1 MGRACRSAERP
12 FAVWPR
18 EKAVFDRPGRVNVVE
33 NGLFCHPRKRPFSMF
48 CGLLTTKA
56 DNELHRDAL
65 DGDGADADGTD
76 NNDGHMMLMM
86 IVVMIMVMVIL
97 MMFML
102 LAMMLLMMMRVMMTQ
117 MRIKHKTTEVAYPR
131 QNSRGKLN
139 GRGGKV

>member
-1 MGRACRSAERP
+1 
-12 FAVWPR
+12 
-18 EKAVFDRPGRVNVVE
+18 
-33 NGLFCHPRKRPFSMF
+33 MF

-76 NNDGHMMLMM
+76 NNDGHMMLIM

-117 MRIKHKTTEVAYPR
+117 MRIKHKTAEVVYPR